1 VPSLIR
7 WPGVIEPGTVYNDIF
22 SHEDMLPT
30 ILAAVGETDIKEK
43 LMAGHSAMGRD
54 YKVHID
60 GYNLLPYFKGEVEQG
75 PRREFF
81 YWTDDGQLANLRYD
95 QWKVVFLE
103 QRAHGLDVWQEP
115 LVELRF
121 PKLFNLRTDPFER
134 ADHEAIGYSRWRLDR
149 AYALVPAQ
157 AFVGQHLATYKEFPP
172 RQEAGSFSLSQV
184 LRTLQQ
190 PARQ

>member
-1 VPSLIR
+1 M
-7 WPGVIEPGTVYNDIF
+7 D
-22 SHEDMLPT
+22 
-30 ILAAVGETDIKEK
+30 ETAHDADVADHPRPIALRVDSVSKTF
-43 LMAGHSAMGRD
+43 
-54 YKVHID
+54 KVHLD

-134 ADHEAIGYSRWRLDR
+134 ADHVAIGYPRWRLDS

-157 AFVGQHLATYKEFPP
+157 AFVGQHLATDKEFPP
-172 RQEAGSFSLSQV
+172 RQEAGCFSLSQV